1 VIAVDNAMRQ
11 EVSGKAVASLALGVI
26 SFFALPF
33 IGGVLALILGWMA
46 KTGIRGHPAAR
57 VEGSAPAGI
66 ILAVFN
72 VLGSRLMFFLFFTAT
87 AVTVNVGG

>member
-1 VIAVDNAMRQ
+1 MDNAMRQ

-46 KTGIRGHPAAR
+46 KTEIREHPA
-57 VEGSAPAGI
+57 VTGEGYATAGI
-66 ILAVFN
+66 ILGVVN
-72 VLGSRLMFFLFFTAT
+72 VLGSLLMFFLFFTAT